1 MNPLPPAV
9 FPDMVDALLRA
20 AFAGDA
26 EAELVRA
33 LRADRDLAT
42 EIIYQEFGQ
51 LLGYAALSWMR
62 APDGWLCLAPVAVTP
77 EHQNRGIGSKV
88 LKLAIAW
95 AKERDLTIVV
105 LGDRDYYGKRG
116 FSSERAANLTAPYPV
131 EHLLLAGPGQN
142 APASRLKYPVAF
154 EEA

>member
-20 AFAGDA
+20 AFEGEA

-42 EIIYQEFGQ
+42 EIVYQEFGQ

-62 APDGWLCLAPVAVTP
+62 APDGWLCLAPVAVSP

-116 FSSERAANLTAPYPV
+116 FSSKRAANLTAPYPV

-142 APASRLKYPVAF
+142 APASRLIYPVAF
-154 EEA
+154 GEA